1 MNRIHATS
9 VGMYS
14 IQVRRCIEIALS
26 CVETDRN
33 KRPSIGLIATGL
45 NKTESRSHVLDAL
58 RSQPSLPTSQVW
70 SQMIWYIFFRPNSI
84 MVYKSYETVPTKLCL
99 HFYSLY
105 VMLVPSETCKKNTIF
120 IKKYY
125 HSIMR
130 LQSRAHNCS
139 HVRHIEGACF
149 V

>member
-1 MNRIHATS
+1 MDWMNRLQPIS
-9 VGMYS
+9 VHVYS
-14 IQVRRCIEIALS
+14 VQVRRCIEIALS
-26 CVETDRN
+26 CVETDRD
-33 KRPSIGLIATGL
+33 KRPSIGLIVTGL
-45 NKTESRSHVLDAL
+45 NKKESRSHVLDAL
-58 RSQPSLPTSQVW
+58 RSQPSLLTSQVW
-70 SQMIWYIFFRPNSI
+70 SQMIWYTI

-130 LQSRAHNCS
+130 LKSRAHNCS